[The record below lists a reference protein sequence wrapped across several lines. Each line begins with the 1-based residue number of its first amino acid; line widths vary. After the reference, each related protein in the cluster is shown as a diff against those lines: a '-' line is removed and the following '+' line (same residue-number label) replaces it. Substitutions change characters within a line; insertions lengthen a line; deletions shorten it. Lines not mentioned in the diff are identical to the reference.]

1 MISLLKL
8 ILAVIEIYMFCVIAS
23 VVMSWLI
30 HFQVVNTQNRFVYI
44 VYDTITRLTEPA
56 LKRIRRI
63 MPSLGGL
70 DLSPIVLILLLY
82 FTQDLLMEYWPR

>member
-1 MISLLKL
+1 MQSLLWL
-8 ILAVIEIYMFCVIAS
+8 ITELIWLYMICVIIS

-30 HFQVVNTQNRFVYI
+30 HFQVVNMSNRFVYI
-44 VYDTITRLTEPA
+44 VYDVVHRLTEPA

-70 DLSPIVLILLLY
+70 DLSPIVLLLLLT
-82 FTQDLLMEYWPR
+82 FGRGVIVEYWPR